1 MVRAMTNSF
10 SIGRS
15 TVLFLGFLIG
25 ILVARTGVFAQILTY
40 WDDIV
45 YLAQQHMILVAS
57 SGGAAILV
65 GLPVGIW
72 LSRPSS
78 ERYAEAV
85 MQVFN
90 IGTTIPTLAVIALS
104 MTLLGIGFP
113 PAFFGLFVASL
124 LPIVRNTYAGL
135 LAVPAHLK
143 EAAMGMGMTKR
154 QILLRVE
161 LPNALYVI
169 FSGIR
174 TSLAINVGTT
184 PLAFLIG
191 GGGLGELIF
200 TGIDL
205 MDTSM
210 LLAGAIPT
218 AMLAV
223 FVDFLMGQAQLR
235 LLGGDGHP
243 LPRLRADHVVLAYG
257 ALPIH
262 GRDLRQPLRGHALPG
277 DLLHHPGRRVWV
289 CARPA
294 RAGHARIAA
303 RREVGHPALGHVH
316 PGVDHPRGAPLLGLG
331 RDQARCS

>member
-1 MVRAMTNSF
+1 MRKSF
-10 SIGRS
+10 NLMGA
-15 TVLFLGFLIG
+15 VLPLGLFALGAWAGTSGLIG
-25 ILVARTGVFAQILTY
+25 QIGTY
-40 WDDIV
+40 WEDIV
-45 YLAQQHMILVAS
+45 YLTQQHMVLVGA

-65 GLPVGIW
+65 GIPVGIW
-72 LSRPSS
+72 LSRPSM
-78 ERYAEAV
+78 ERHAETV

-104 MTLLGIGFP
+104 MTILGIGFA

-143 EAAMGMGMTKR
+143 EAALGMGMTR
-154 QILLRVE
+154 GQILWRVE
-161 LPNALYVI
+161 LPNALYVM
-169 FSGIR
+169 FSGVR
-174 TSLAINVGTT
+174 TALAINVGTT

-223 FVDFLMGQAQLR
+223 LVDFLTGQGQLR
-235 LLGGDGHP
+235 LI
-243 LPRLRADHVVLAYG
+243 PRGVN
-257 ALPIH
+257 
-262 GRDLRQPLRGHALPG
+262 PLR
-277 DLLHHPGRRVWV
+277 V
-289 CARPA
+289 
-294 RAGHARIAA
+294 
-303 RREVGHPALGHVH
+303 
-316 PGVDHPRGAPLLGLG
+316 
-331 RDQARCS
+331 